1 MRRAER
7 RPGPEKTRTSRT
19 TWIGAAIVGLILAA
33 GVWTL
38 VQQRQAAAA
47 ARMPQPPPAAAQSKA
62 IAAHLAT
69 RYEAARNEPSSP
81 ATVGALCVAYH
92 ADMFF
97 DAADRCYA
105 RVSELDSSQWRWR
118 YYRALIQ
125 AERGGGEALVDNL
138 RRVVN
143 QASDF
148 GPAWQRLGDAL
159 FKAGKYDEA
168 RDAWERASTAGA
180 SDANQPSPALS
191 ERRES
196 NGPRHV
202 VEVPL
207 SAYAKVGLARIALV
221 QGDMANAREIL
232 ERVAADA
239 PQFSSALRLLADVYR
254 SLDRQADADRFVYR
268 ANRLQPFAPY
278 LDPMVDDLAR
288 ESRNSTLL
296 LRVSSEA
303 NLAVNAEWAEYLTRR
318 ALEFDPDNPEAVV
331 KLGRVLRT
339 IGRNEE
345 ALEFFQRYHQMVP
358 GDLLGLAHIGSCL
371 SAMGRYQE
379 AESYLRRAVAGIDDP
394 QTHYNLG
401 LLLSITNRGGEAI
414 AEYEKALARDPM
426 HADARLNMATTLAR
440 QGRMDQ
446 ASRELTRLVEQDPDN
461 AVARTNLGVVLIQ
474 QGKVE
479 QARAQLEAAV
489 RSDPGLEPARQAL
502 DSISR

>member
-1 MRRAER
+1 MSPRVRI
-7 RPGPEKTRTSRT
+7 
-19 TWIGAAIVGLILAA
+19 IGAALVAIIVGA
-33 GVWTL
+33 GVWMF
-38 VQQRQAAAA
+38 VRSRESSAV
-47 ARMPQPPPAAAQSKA
+47 ARIPPPPAAQSKA
-62 IAAHLAT
+62 VAAHLSAK
-69 RYEAARNEPSSP
+69 YEAARAAPSSP
-81 ATVGALCVAYH
+81 AAFGSLCVAYH

-97 DAADRCYA
+97 DEADRCYA
-105 RVSELDSSQWRWR
+105 RVIELDSSQWRWR

-125 AERGGGEALVDNL
+125 AERGGGEPLIESL

-143 QASDF
+143 QAADF

-168 RDAWERASTAGA
+168 REAWERASTAGA
-180 SDANQPSPALS
+180 SDANQPA
-191 ERRES
+191 
-196 NGPRHV
+196 PRHV
-202 VEVPL
+202 TEVPL
-207 SAYAKVGLARIALV
+207 SAYAQVGLARIALV
-221 QGDMANAREIL
+221 QGETARAREIL
-232 ERVAADA
+232 ERVATEA

-254 SLDRQADADRFVYR
+254 SLGRQADADRFVYR

-318 ALEFDPDNPEAVV
+318 ALEFDPDNPETVV

-339 IGRNEE
+339 VGRNEE

-358 GDLLGLAHIGSCL
+358 GDFLGLAHIGSCL

-401 LLLSITNRGGEAI
+401 LLLSITDRTPEAI

-426 HADARLNMATTLAR
+426 HADARLNMATSLAR
-440 QGRMDQ
+440 LGRMDQ
-446 ASRELTRLVEQDPDN
+446 ASRELTRLVEEDPDN

-479 QARAQLEAAV
+479 QARVQLEAAV
-489 RSDPGLEPARQAL
+489 RSDPALEPARQAL
-502 DSISR
+502 DSIGP

>member
-1 MRRAER
+1 MASGVHRR
-7 RPGPEKTRTSRT
+7 SQV
-19 TWIGAAIVGLILAA
+19 IGALIAALLLGA
-33 GVWTL
+33 GVWTYL
-38 VQQRQAAAA
+38 QRRQSAAAE
-47 ARMPQPPPAAAQSKA
+47 RIPPPPAAAAQSKA
-62 IAAHLAT
+62 VAAHLSAKHD
-69 RYEAARNEPSSP
+69 AARREPTSS
-81 ATVGALCVAYH
+81 AAVGALCVAYH

-97 DAADRCYA
+97 EDADRCYA
-105 RVSELDSSQWRWR
+105 RVIELDSSQWRWR

-125 AERGGGEALVDNL
+125 AERGGGEPLVENL

-143 QASDF
+143 QAADF

-168 RDAWERASTAGA
+168 RKAWERASTAGP
-180 SDANQPSPALS
+180 SDANQPM
-191 ERRES
+191 
-196 NGPRHV
+196 PRHV
-202 VEVPL
+202 TEVPL
-207 SAYAKVGLARIALV
+207 SAYANVGLARIALV
-221 QGDMANAREIL
+221 KGDTAQAREIL

-254 SLDRQADADRFVYR
+254 SLGREADADRFVYR

-358 GDLLGLAHIGSCL
+358 GDFLGLAHIGSCL

-401 LLLSITNRGGEAI
+401 LLLSITNRTPDAI
-414 AEYEKALARDPM
+414 GEYEKALARDPM
-426 HADARLNMATTLAR
+426 HADARLNMATALAR
-440 QGRMDQ
+440 LGRMDQ
-446 ASRELTRLVEQDPDN
+446 ASRELTRLVDQDPDN

-479 QARAQLEAAV
+479 QARVQLEAAL
-489 RSDPGLEPARQAL
+489 RADPGLDTARRAL
-502 DSISR
+502 EAIKR

>member
-1 MRRAER
+1 MEMASKVNRFGRR
-7 RPGPEKTRTSRT
+7 KLV
-19 TWIGAAIVGLILAA
+19 IAA
-33 GVWTL
+33 GV
-38 VQQRQAAAA
+38 AAAA
-47 ARMPQPPPAAAQSKA
+47 LLAALGGWMFMRWRDAAAADRIPRPPASASRSPA
-62 IAAHLAT
+62 IAAHLDGKYA
-69 RYEAARNEPSSP
+69 AARRDPLSP
-81 ATVGALCVAYH
+81 AAVGALCVAYH

-97 DAADRCYA
+97 DDAERCYA
-105 RVSELDSSQWRWR
+105 LVIEMEPSQWRWR

-125 AERGGGEALVDNL
+125 AERGGGDALIDNL

-143 QASDF
+143 QASGF

-159 FKAGKYDEA
+159 FKAGEYEQA
-168 RDAWERASTAGA
+168 REAWERAGRAGVP
-180 SDANQPSPALS
+180 DGEQPQ
-191 ERRES
+191 
-196 NGPRHV
+196 PRHV

-207 SAYAKVGLARIALV
+207 AAYANVGLARIALV
-221 QGDMANAREIL
+221 QGDAARAREIL
-232 ERVAADA
+232 ERVVADA

-254 SLDRQADADRFVYR
+254 RLGRDSDADRLVYR

-278 LDPMVDDLAR
+278 LDPMADTLAR

-339 IGRNEE
+339 VGRNAE
-345 ALEFFQRYHQMVP
+345 ALEYFQRYHQMVP
-358 GDLLGLAHIGSCL
+358 GDFLGLAHIGSCL
-371 SAMGRYQE
+371 SAMGRYEE

-401 LLLSITNRGGEAI
+401 LLLAVTNRTAEAI

-426 HADARLNMATTLAR
+426 HADARLNMATALAR
-440 QGRMDQ
+440 LGRMDQ
-446 ASRELTRLVEQDPDN
+446 AARTLTQLVEQDPDN
-461 AVARTNLGVVLIQ
+461 ALARTNLGVVLIQ

-479 QARAQLEAAV
+479 QARAQLEAAL
-489 RSDPGLEPARQAL
+489 RADPDLGPARQAL
-502 DSISR
+502 DAITR

>member
-1 MRRAER
+1 MR
-7 RPGPEKTRTSRT
+7 PLWPIGVVLS
-19 TWIGAAIVGLILAA
+19 IGAIAWMLVRSQQSDAVGR
-33 GVWTL
+33 V
-38 VQQRQAAAA
+38 
-47 ARMPQPPPAAAQSKA
+47 PSPPASAKQSKA
-62 IAAHLAT
+62 IAEHLAAK
-69 RYEAARNEPSSP
+69 YEAARAQPTSS
-81 ATVGALCVAYH
+81 AAIGALCVAYH

-97 DAADRCYA
+97 EEADRCYG
-105 RVSELDSSQWRWR
+105 RLSELDSSQWRWR

-125 AERGGGEALVDNL
+125 AERGGGEALIENL
-138 RRVVN
+138 RRVVT
-143 QASDF
+143 QAADF
-148 GPAWQRLGDAL
+148 GPGWQRLGDAL
-159 FKAGKYDEA
+159 FKARRYDEA
-168 RDAWERASTAGA
+168 RQAWERAATATPPA
-180 SDANQPSPALS
+180 TLSDANQPSP
-191 ERRES
+191 
-196 NGPRHV
+196 RHL

-207 SAYAKVGLARIALV
+207 AAYANVGLARIALV
-221 QGDMANAREIL
+221 EGDAMRARGIL

-239 PQFSSALRLLADVYR
+239 PQFSSALRLLADVYH
-254 SLDRQADADRFVYR
+254 SLGRTSDAERFVYR

-339 IGRNEE
+339 VGRNDE

-358 GDLLGLAHIGSCL
+358 GDFLGLAHIGSCL

-401 LLLSITNRGGEAI
+401 LLLSITNRGSDAI

-426 HADARLNMATTLAR
+426 HADARLNMATALAR
-440 QGRMDQ
+440 QGRMDL
-446 ASRELTRLVEQDPDN
+446 ALRELTRLVDQDPDN
-461 AVARTNLGVVLIQ
+461 AVARTNLGVILIQ
-474 QGKVE
+474 QGKAA
-479 QARAQLEAAV
+479 QARVQLEAAL
-489 RSDPGLEPARQAL
+489 RADPSLGPARQAL
-502 DSISR
+502 ESIGP

>member
-1 MRRAER
+1 MTVMSNRRVWVIAAVVVAATLSASVWAFMRGRE
-7 RPGPEKTRTSRT
+7 SS
-19 TWIGAAIVGLILAA
+19 
-33 GVWTL
+33 
-38 VQQRQAAAA
+38 AA
-47 ARMPQPPPAAAQSKA
+47 ARIPPPPAAQSKA
-62 IAAHLAT
+62 VAAHLT
-69 RYEAARNEPSSP
+69 GKYEAARLEPTSAAAIGP
-81 ATVGALCVAYH
+81 LCVAFH

-97 DAADRCYA
+97 GEADRCYA
-105 RVSELDSSQWRWR
+105 LVSELDSSQWRWR

-138 RRVVN
+138 RWVVN
-143 QASDF
+143 QAADF

-168 RDAWERASTAGA
+168 REAWEHASTAGA
-180 SDANQPSPALS
+180 SDTNQPSLALS
-191 ERRES
+191 ERGES

-202 VEVPL
+202 TEVPL
-207 SAYAKVGLARIALV
+207 AAYANVGLARIALV
-221 QGDMANAREIL
+221 QGDIERAREIL
-232 ERVAADA
+232 ERVANDS

-254 SLDRQADADRFVYR
+254 SLGRQADADRAVYR

-303 NLAVNAEWAEYLTRR
+303 NLAINAEWAEYLTRR

-339 IGRNEE
+339 VGRNEE
-345 ALEFFQRYHQMVP
+345 ALQYFQRYHQMVP
-358 GDLLGLAHIGSCL
+358 GDFLGLAHIGSCL

-401 LLLSITNRGGEAI
+401 LLLSITNRGSEAI

-426 HADARLNMATTLAR
+426 HADARLNMATALAR

-446 ASRELTRLVEQDPDN
+446 ASRELTRLVDQDPDN

-474 QGKVE
+474 QGKVA
-479 QARAQLEAAV
+479 QARAQLEAAL
-489 RSDPGLEPARQAL
+489 RTDPALDTARQAL
-502 DSISR
+502 DSIAH

>member
-1 MRRAER
+1 VAFVAVTM
-7 RPGPEKTRTSRT
+7 S
-19 TWIGAAIVGLILAA
+19 A
-33 GVWTL
+33 GVWTFL
-38 VQQRQAAAA
+38 QRRQSAAAD
-47 ARMPQPPPAAAQSKA
+47 RIPPPPAAAAQSKA
-62 IAAHLAT
+62 VAAHLAAK
-69 RYEAARNEPSSP
+69 YDAARGEPSSP

-105 RVSELDSSQWRWR
+105 LVSELDPSQWRWR

-125 AERGGGEALVDNL
+125 AERGGGETLVDNL

-168 RDAWERASTAGA
+168 RDAWERASMASA
-180 SDANQPSPALS
+180 SDANQPSP
-191 ERRES
+191 
-196 NGPRHV
+196 RHV
-202 VEVPL
+202 TEVPL
-207 SAYAKVGLARIALV
+207 PAYANVGLARIALV
-221 QGDMANAREIL
+221 QGDTTKAREIL

-254 SLDRQADADRFVYR
+254 SLGRQTDADRLVYR

-358 GDLLGLAHIGSCL
+358 GDFLGLAHIGSCL

-401 LLLSITNRGGEAI
+401 LLLSITGRPVDAI
-414 AEYEKALARDPM
+414 SEYEKALARDPM
-426 HADARLNMATTLAR
+426 HADARLNMATALAR

-461 AVARTNLGVVLIQ
+461 AVALTNLGVVLIQ

-479 QARAQLEAAV
+479 QARVQLEAAL
-489 RSDPGLEPARQAL
+489 RADPGLEPARQAL
-502 DSISR
+502 EAIASGR

>member
-1 MRRAER
+1 MNT
-7 RPGPEKTRTSRT
+7 K
-19 TWIGAAIVGLILAA
+19 WIGAAVAA
-33 GVWTL
+33 LLLSASLWTFL
-38 VQQRQAAAA
+38 QWRESAAAD
-47 ARMPQPPPAAAQSKA
+47 RIPLPPAMAAQSKA
-62 IAAHLAT
+62 VAAHLSAK
-69 RYEAARNEPSSP
+69 YEAARTEPSSS
-81 ATVGALCVAYH
+81 AAIGALCVAYH

-97 DAADRCYA
+97 DEADRCYGL
-105 RVSELDSSQWRWR
+105 VSELDSSQWRWR

-125 AERGGGEALVDNL
+125 AERGGGERLVENL

-143 QASDF
+143 QAPDF

-168 RDAWERASTAGA
+168 REAWERASMAAAADG
-180 SDANQPSPALS
+180 NQPA
-191 ERRES
+191 
-196 NGPRHV
+196 PRHV
-202 VEVPL
+202 TEVPL
-207 SAYAKVGLARIALV
+207 SAYANVGLARIALA
-221 QGDMANAREIL
+221 QGEALKAREIL

-239 PQFSSALRLLADVYR
+239 PQFSSPLRLLADVYR
-254 SLDRQADADRFVYR
+254 SLGRQADADRFVYR

-358 GDLLGLAHIGSCL
+358 GDFLGLAHIGSCL

-401 LLLSITNRGGEAI
+401 LLLSITDRTSDAI

-426 HADARLNMATTLAR
+426 HGDARLNMATALAR

-446 ASRELTRLVEQDPDN
+446 ALRELTRLVDQDPDN
-461 AVARTNLGVVLIQ
+461 AVARTNLGVVLLQ
-474 QGKVE
+474 LGKVE
-479 QARAQLEAAV
+479 QARAQLEAAL
-489 RSDPGLEPARQAL
+489 RSDPGLVTARQAL
-502 DSISR
+502 ETIAP

>member
-1 MRRAER
+1 MMASGVHRRSVLAVAL
-7 RPGPEKTRTSRT
+7 
-19 TWIGAAIVGLILAA
+19 AAALLGA
-33 GVWTL
+33 GVWTFL
-38 VQQRQAAAA
+38 QWRESAAAD
-47 ARMPQPPPAAAQSKA
+47 RIPPPPAAAAQSKA
-62 IAAHLAT
+62 VAAHLFAKH
-69 RYEAARNEPSSP
+69 EAARSEPTSP
-81 ATVGALCVAYH
+81 AAVGSLCLAYH

-97 DAADRCYA
+97 DTADRCYA
-105 RVSELDSSQWRWR
+105 RVIELDASQWRWR

-125 AERGGGEALVDNL
+125 AERGGGEPLVENL

-143 QASDF
+143 QASNF

-168 RDAWERASTAGA
+168 REAWERVSMAGP
-180 SDANQPSPALS
+180 SDGSQPP
-191 ERRES
+191 
-196 NGPRHV
+196 PRHV
-202 VEVPL
+202 TEVTL
-207 SAYAKVGLARIALV
+207 SAYANVGLARIALAH
-221 QGDMANAREIL
+221 GETTKAREIL
-232 ERVAADA
+232 ERVVADA

-254 SLDRQADADRFVYR
+254 SLGRQADADRFVYR

-303 NLAVNAEWAEYLTRR
+303 NLATNAEWAEYLTRR

-345 ALEFFQRYHQMVP
+345 ALEFFQRYHGMVP
-358 GDLLGLAHIGSCL
+358 GDFLGLAHIGSCL

-379 AESYLRRAVAGIDDP
+379 AESYLRRAAAGIDDP

-401 LLLSITNRGGEAI
+401 LLLSITNRTSDAI

-426 HADARLNMATTLAR
+426 HADARLNMATALAR
-440 QGRMDQ
+440 QGKMDQ
-446 ASRELTRLVEQDPDN
+446 ASRELTRLVDQDPDN
-461 AVARTNLGVVLIQ
+461 AVARTNLGVVLLQ
-474 QGKVE
+474 LGKVE
-479 QARAQLEAAV
+479 QARAQLEAAL
-489 RSDPGLEPARQAL
+489 RADPGLDTARQAL
-502 DSISR
+502 ESIQR

>member
-1 MRRAER
+1 M
-7 RPGPEKTRTSRT
+7 KTKA
-19 TWIGAAIVGLILAA
+19 IGATVVAAILVA
-33 GVWTL
+33 GAWAFL
-38 VQQRQAAAA
+38 RQRESNAV
-47 ARMPQPPPAAAQSKA
+47 ARIPPPPATQSKA
-62 IAAHLAT
+62 IATHLSAKFD
-69 RYEAARNEPSSP
+69 AARAQPTSP
-81 ATVGALCVAYH
+81 DAVGALCVAYH

-97 DAADRCYA
+97 DEADRCYA
-105 RVSELDSSQWRWR
+105 LASELDSSQWRWR

-125 AERGGGEALVDNL
+125 AERGGGEPLVENL

-143 QASDF
+143 QAADF
-148 GPAWQRLGDAL
+148 GPASQRLGDAL

-168 RDAWERASTAGA
+168 REAWERASAAGA
-180 SDANQPSPALS
+180 SDTNQPSLALS
-191 ERRES
+191 ERSES
-196 NGPRHV
+196 NGPRHIT
-202 VEVPL
+202 EVPL
-207 SAYAKVGLARIALV
+207 AAYANVGLARIALA
-221 QGDMANAREIL
+221 QGETMKAREIL
-232 ERVAADA
+232 ERVATDA

-254 SLDRQADADRFVYR
+254 SLGRQADADRFVYR

-318 ALEFDPDNPEAVV
+318 ALEFDPENPETVV

-339 IGRNEE
+339 IGRNDE
-345 ALEFFQRYHQMVP
+345 ALGFFQRYHQMVP
-358 GDLLGLAHIGSCL
+358 GDFLGLAHIGSCL

-401 LLLSITNRGGEAI
+401 LLLSITNRPTEAI

-426 HADARLNMATTLAR
+426 HADARLNMATALAR
-440 QGRMDQ
+440 QGKTEQ

-461 AVARTNLGVVLIQ
+461 AVARTNLGVVLLQ
-474 QGKVE
+474 LGKIE
-479 QARAQLEAAV
+479 QARVQLEAAL
-489 RSDPGLEPARQAL
+489 RADPSLEPARQAL
-502 DSISR
+502 DSITR

>member
-1 MRRAER
+1 M
-7 RPGPEKTRTSRT
+7 TRSSSR
-19 TWIGAAIVGLILAA
+19 WVWVIAAIVVVTTLFA

-38 VQQRQAAAA
+38 MRGRESRAV
-47 ARMPQPPPAAAQSKA
+47 ARIPTPPTAQLKA
-62 IAAHLAT
+62 VATHLT
-69 RYEAARNEPSSP
+69 GKYEAARLAPTSA
-81 ATVGALCVAYH
+81 ATIGQLCVAYH

-97 DAADRCYA
+97 NEADRCYA
-105 RVSELDSSQWRWR
+105 LVSELDSSQWWWR

-125 AERGGGEALVDNL
+125 AERGGGEPLVDNL

-143 QASDF
+143 QAADF

-168 RDAWERASTAGA
+168 REAWERASAAGA
-180 SDANQPSPALS
+180 SETNHSSLALS
-191 ERRES
+191 ERSES

-202 VEVPL
+202 IEVPL
-207 SAYAKVGLARIALV
+207 AAYANIGLARIALV
-221 QGDMANAREIL
+221 QGDTARARDIL
-232 ERVAADA
+232 ERVATES

-254 SLDRQADADRFVYR
+254 SLGRPADADRAVYR

-303 NLAVNAEWAEYLTRR
+303 NLAINAEWAEYLTRR

-339 IGRNEE
+339 VGRNEE
-345 ALEFFQRYHQMVP
+345 ALQYFQRYHQMVP
-358 GDLLGLAHIGSCL
+358 GDFLGFAHIGSCL
-371 SAMGRYQE
+371 SAMGRYEE

-401 LLLSITNRGGEAI
+401 LLLSITNRGNEAI

-426 HADARLNMATTLAR
+426 HADARLNMATALAR
-440 QGRMDQ
+440 QGKMDQ

-474 QGKVE
+474 QGRVA
-479 QARAQLEAAV
+479 QARAQLEAAL
-489 RSDPGLEPARQAL
+489 RADPELAPARQAL

>member
-1 MRRAER
+1 M
-7 RPGPEKTRTSRT
+7 KTKL
-19 TWIGAAIVGLILAA
+19 IAAIVVAAILGA
-33 GVWTL
+33 GTWAFLRERESNAV
-38 VQQRQAAAA
+38 
-47 ARMPQPPPAAAQSKA
+47 ARIPPPPATQSKA
-62 IAAHLAT
+62 VAAHLST
-69 RYEAARNEPSSP
+69 KFDAARAQPTSP
-81 ATVGALCVAYH
+81 DAVGALCVAYH

-97 DAADRCYA
+97 DEADRCYA
-105 RVSELDSSQWRWR
+105 LASELDSSQWRWR

-125 AERGGGEALVDNL
+125 AERGGGETLVENL

-143 QASDF
+143 QAADF

-168 RDAWERASTAGA
+168 REAWERASMATT
-180 SDANQPSPALS
+180 SDANQPA
-191 ERRES
+191 
-196 NGPRHV
+196 PRHLI
-202 VEVPL
+202 EVPL
-207 SAYAKVGLARIALV
+207 SAYANVGLARIALAH
-221 QGDMANAREIL
+221 GETMNAREIL

-239 PQFSSALRLLADVYR
+239 PQFSSALRLLADVNR
-254 SLDRQADADRFVYR
+254 SLGLEADANRFVYR

-303 NLAVNAEWAEYLTRR
+303 NLTVNAEWAEYLTRR
-318 ALEFDPDNPEAVV
+318 ALEFDHDNPEAVV

-358 GDLLGLAHIGSCL
+358 GDFLGLAHIGSCL

-401 LLLSITNRGGEAI
+401 LLLSITNRTSDAI

-426 HADARLNMATTLAR
+426 HGDARLNMATALAR
-440 QGRMDQ
+440 QGKMDQ
-446 ASRELTRLVEQDPDN
+446 ALRELTRLVEQDPDN
-461 AVARTNLGVVLIQ
+461 AVARTNLGVVLLQ
-474 QGKVE
+474 LGKVE
-479 QARAQLEAAV
+479 QARAQLEAAL
-489 RSDPGLEPARQAL
+489 RADPSLGPARQAL
-502 DSISR
+502 ESIGR

>member
-1 MRRAER
+1 M
-7 RPGPEKTRTSRT
+7 KTKA
-19 TWIGAAIVGLILAA
+19 IGATVVAAILVA
-33 GVWTL
+33 GAWAFL
-38 VQQRQAAAA
+38 RQRESNAV
-47 ARMPQPPPAAAQSKA
+47 ARIPPPPATQSKA
-62 IAAHLAT
+62 IATHLSAKFD
-69 RYEAARNEPSSP
+69 AARAQPTSP
-81 ATVGALCVAYH
+81 DVVGALCVAYH

-97 DAADRCYA
+97 DEADRCYA
-105 RVSELDSSQWRWR
+105 LASELDSSQWRWR

-125 AERGGGEALVDNL
+125 AERGGGEPLVENL

-143 QASDF
+143 QAADF
-148 GPAWQRLGDAL
+148 GPASQRLGDAL

-168 RDAWERASTAGA
+168 REAWERASAAGA
-180 SDANQPSPALS
+180 SDTNQPSLALS
-191 ERRES
+191 ERSES
-196 NGPRHV
+196 NGPRHIT
-202 VEVPL
+202 EVPL
-207 SAYAKVGLARIALV
+207 AAYANVGLARIALA
-221 QGDMANAREIL
+221 QGETMKAREIL
-232 ERVAADA
+232 ERVATDA

-254 SLDRQADADRFVYR
+254 SLGRQADADRFVYR

-318 ALEFDPDNPEAVV
+318 ALEFDPENPETVV

-339 IGRNEE
+339 LGRNDE
-345 ALEFFQRYHQMVP
+345 ALGFFQRYHQMVP
-358 GDLLGLAHIGSCL
+358 GDFLGLAHIGSCL

-401 LLLSITNRGGEAI
+401 LLLSITNRPSEAI

-426 HADARLNMATTLAR
+426 HADARLNMATALAR
-440 QGRMDQ
+440 QGKTEQ

-461 AVARTNLGVVLIQ
+461 AVARTNLGVVLLQ
-474 QGKVE
+474 LGKIE
-479 QARAQLEAAV
+479 QARVQLEAAL
-489 RSDPGLEPARQAL
+489 RADPNLEPARQAL
-502 DSISR
+502 ESITR

>member
-1 MRRAER
+1 
-7 RPGPEKTRTSRT
+7 
-19 TWIGAAIVGLILAA
+19 
-33 GVWTL
+33 
-38 VQQRQAAAA
+38 
-47 ARMPQPPPAAAQSKA
+47 
-62 IAAHLAT
+62 
-69 RYEAARNEPSSP
+69 
-81 ATVGALCVAYH
+81 
-92 ADMFF
+92 MFF
-97 DAADRCYA
+97 DEADRCYA
-105 RVSELDSSQWRWR
+105 LVTELDSSQWRWR

-125 AERGGGEALVDNL
+125 AERGGGEPLVENL

-143 QASDF
+143 QAADY

-168 RDAWERASTAGA
+168 RDAWERATTAGA
-180 SDANQPSPALS
+180 SDANQPA
-191 ERRES
+191 
-196 NGPRHV
+196 PRHV
-202 VEVPL
+202 TEVPL
-207 SAYAKVGLARIALV
+207 SAYANVGLARIALV
-221 QGDMANAREIL
+221 QGDTARAQDIL

-254 SLDRQADADRFVYR
+254 TLGRHADADRFVYR

-345 ALEFFQRYHQMVP
+345 ALQFFQRYHQMVP
-358 GDLLGLAHIGSCL
+358 GDFLGLAHIGSCL

-379 AESYLRRAVAGIDDP
+379 AESYLRRAVVGIDDP

-401 LLLSITNRGGEAI
+401 LLLSITNRTPEAI
-414 AEYEKALARDPM
+414 AEYEKALTRDPM
-426 HADARLNMATTLAR
+426 HADARLNMATALAR
-440 QGRMDQ
+440 LGRMDQ

-461 AVARTNLGVVLIQ
+461 AVARTNLGVVLLQ
-474 QGKVE
+474 LGKVE
-479 QARAQLEAAV
+479 QARVQLEAAL

-502 DSISR
+502 DSINP

>member
-1 MRRAER
+1 M
-7 RPGPEKTRTSRT
+7 KTL
-19 TWIGAAIVGLILAA
+19 WIG
-33 GVWTL
+33 GVALLLL
-38 VQQRQAAAA
+38 VLGSGTWLVLQSRQADAI
-47 ARMPQPPPAAAQSKA
+47 ARIPPPPPSSSSSKA
-62 IAAHLAT
+62 IAAHLTAK
-69 RYEAARNEPSSP
+69 YDAARTEPASP
-81 ATVGALCVAYH
+81 AALGPLCVAYH

-97 DAADRCYA
+97 DEADRCYA
-105 RVSELDSSQWRWR
+105 LVTELDSSNWRWR

-125 AERGGGEALVDNL
+125 AERGGGASLVENL
-138 RRVVN
+138 RRVVT
-143 QASDF
+143 QASDYA
-148 GPAWQRLGDAL
+148 PAWQRLGDAL
-159 FKAGKYDEA
+159 FKARQYDEA
-168 RDAWERASTAGA
+168 REAWQRASTLTA
-180 SDANQPSPALS
+180 SDTNQPT
-191 ERRES
+191 
-196 NGPRHV
+196 PRHV
-202 VEVPL
+202 TEVPL

-221 QGDMANAREIL
+221 RGETMSAREIL
-232 ERVAADA
+232 ERVASES

-254 SLDRQADADRFVYR
+254 SLGRTVDAERLVYR
-268 ANRLQPFAPY
+268 ASRMQPFAPY

-339 IGRNEE
+339 VGRNDE

-358 GDLLGLAHIGSCL
+358 GDFLGLAHIGSCL

-401 LLLSITNRGGEAI
+401 LLLSVTNRGPEAI

-426 HADARLNMATTLAR
+426 HADARLNMATAQAR
-440 QGRMDQ
+440 LGRMDV
-446 ASRELTRLVEQDPDN
+446 ALRELTRLVDQDPEN
-461 AVARTNLGVVLIQ
+461 AMARTNLGVVLLQ

-479 QARAQLEAAV
+479 QARVQLEAAV
-489 RSDPGLEPARQAL
+489 RSDPGLVPARQAL
-502 DSISR
+502 ESIGR

>member
-1 MRRAER
+1 LIPASIAVALIASAGGWIVVSRRA
-7 RPGPEKTRTSRT
+7 
-19 TWIGAAIVGLILAA
+19 ADAV
-33 GVWTL
+33 
-38 VQQRQAAAA
+38 
-47 ARMPQPPPAAAQSKA
+47 ARIPPPPSAAAQSKA
-62 IAAHLAT
+62 IATHLAAK
-69 RYEAARNEPSSP
+69 YDAARTEPASP
-81 ATVGALCVAYH
+81 AAVGALCVAYH

-97 DAADRCYA
+97 EEADRCYA
-105 RVSELDSSQWRWR
+105 LVSALDSSQWRWR

-125 AERGGGEALVDNL
+125 AERGGGEMLVENL

-143 QASDF
+143 QAADF

-168 RDAWERASTAGA
+168 REAWERASTAGA
-180 SDANQPSPALS
+180 SDAHQPT
-191 ERRES
+191 
-196 NGPRHV
+196 PRHV
-202 VEVPL
+202 IEVPL
-207 SAYAKVGLARIALV
+207 SAYANVGLARIALV
-221 QGDMANAREIL
+221 QGDTTRAREIL

-254 SLDRQADADRFVYR
+254 SLGREADAERLVYR

-358 GDLLGLAHIGSCL
+358 GDFLGLAHIGSCL

-426 HADARLNMATTLAR
+426 HADARLNLATALAR

-479 QARAQLEAAV
+479 QARAQLEAAL
-489 RSDPGLEPARQAL
+489 RADPNLGPARQAL
-502 DSISR
+502 ESITR